1 MLRNFSNSRTLRDN
15 IKLGTLTAFT
25 AGTIY
30 IASLLIFLSFTSNVT
45 GHYAVFAAEISKGNW
60 SQVAVVGCWIA
71 LFFLGSFTANAS
83 VINLNKKS
91 KYFAHAVPLVLE
103 ILCLLS
109 VGLYGQYFY
118 QKTMEEAQ
126 VLVAVMLFATG
137 LQNGLTAS
145 ISNFLVKTTHLTGT
159 TTDLGILM
167 SMFTHKKYR
176 KNPELIARA
185 KLLSSIMFAYVLGAV
200 FSGLVYYSLEF
211 RVFYII
217 SLCLLVVIGYDFYKI
232 NIRHFKT
239 NYRYTKIYKKPNL
252 MATLYDKIHGI
263 PEVPAV
269 SVPQKRTGKSKLV
282 LDEKML

>member
-1 MLRNFSNSRTLRDN
+1 MGDN
-15 IKLGTLTAFT
+15 IRLGTLTAFT
-25 AGTIY
+25 AGTIN

-60 SQVAVVGCWIA
+60 SQVAVVGAWIL
-71 LFFLGSFTANAS
+71 LFFLGSFTANFF
-83 VINLNKKS
+83 VINFNKKS
-91 KYFAHAVPLVLE
+91 KYFAHAMPLVLE
-103 ILCLLS
+103 ILCLIS
-109 VGLYGQYFY
+109 VGFYGQFY
-118 QKTMEEAQ
+118 YRKTLEEAE

-185 KLLSSIMFAYVLGAV
+185 KLLSSIMLAYVCGAV

-211 RVFYII
+211 SVFYVI
-217 SLCLLVVIGYDFYKI
+217 SICLVVVIGYDFYKI

-239 NYRYTKIYKKPNL
+239 NYRYTKIYHKPNL
-252 MATLYDKIHGI
+252 MSFLYDKIHGSG
-263 PEVPAV
+263 EVV
-269 SVPQKRTGKSKLV
+269 VKEQRKDKSKLV
-282 LDEKML
+282 LEEKMT